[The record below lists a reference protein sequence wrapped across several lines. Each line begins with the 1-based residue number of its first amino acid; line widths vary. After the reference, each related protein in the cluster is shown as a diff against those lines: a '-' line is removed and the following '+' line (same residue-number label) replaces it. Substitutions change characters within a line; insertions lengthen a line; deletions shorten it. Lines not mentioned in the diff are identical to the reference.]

1 MNIEEFKAEEKRFWE
16 EIVNQE
22 RVESVPIDF
31 IMFDK
36 IARHFRNIGEQE
48 YKQKEL

>member
-1 MNIEEFKAEEKRFWE
+1 MSPIDFKSEEKRFWE

-22 RVESVPIDF
+22 RNETVLVDF
-31 IMFDK
+31 VMFDK